1 MKKKIIILLAF
12 LIIVIALI
20 VVFNKKEETNKII
33 ETSEKTAE
41 VTNQSIVTTLT
52 APGEVQSAQTEK
64 LTLNTSYK
72 FLTMCAEK
80 EEFIK
85 EGSNLLKY
93 TNGTYIT
100 APYDCVIIDYSIP
113 EVKASPTSSNYI
125 QISSVEDLYMEIN
138 IGEDKIDKVSE
149 NQEVAIIVNYD
160 ETKEYKGTITKIN
173 AIGTNNKGTAK
184 FSAIASL
191 KNDGNLKLGMSA
203 TCEIVIESAEN
214 VVAVPLEA
222 IQTSDEGSYVIVV
235 NEDGTTE
242 NVIVETGISNDAYIE
257 IISGISENTNVKVK
271 SQEDSETNSFRG
283 GMPGGMNFEGMPS
296 GGSMPSGGGMPDF
309 SGGGKP
315 NMR

>member
-1 MKKKIIILLAF
+1 MKKKLIILLVF
-12 LIIVIALI
+12 I
-20 VVFNKKEETNKII
+20 VVIIFGVIYFNKQEETNKII
-33 ETSEKTAE
+33 ETSEKSAE
-41 VTNQSIVTTLT
+41 VSNQSIITTLT

-113 EVKASPTSSNYI
+113 EVKSTCTSSNYI
-125 QISSVEDLYMEIN
+125 QISSVRDLYMEIN

-160 ETKEYKGTITKIN
+160 ESKEYKGTITKIN
-173 AIGTNNKGTAK
+173 AIGTNNKGTTK

-203 TCEIVIESAEN
+203 TCTITLDKYEN
-214 VVAVPLEA
+214 LTCIPIEA
-222 IQTSDEGSYVIVV
+222 IQVEDNKKYVNLIKE
-235 NEDGTTE
+235 NDLTE
-242 NVIVETGISNDAYIE
+242 KVEIQTGVADANNVEV
-257 IISGISENTNVKVK
+257 ISGLNIGDKVK
-271 SQEDSETNSFRG
+271 YEVQTVTVIKEDEESTSNPLTSMFNMGGKGTRNRG
-283 GMPGGMNFEGMPS
+283 GGF
-296 GGSMPSGGGMPDF
+296 
-309 SGGGKP
+309 
-315 NMR
+315 

>member
-1 MKKKIIILLAF
+1 MKKKVIILLVF
-12 LIIVIALI
+12 IVSIIFGII
-20 VVFNKKEETNKII
+20 YFNKQEETNKII

-41 VTNQSIVTTLT
+41 VANQSIVTTLT

-113 EVKASPTSSNYI
+113 EVKSNCTSSNYI

-160 ETKEYKGTITKIN
+160 ESKEYKGTITKIN
-173 AIGTNNKGTAK
+173 AIGTNNKGTTK

-203 TCEIVIESAEN
+203 TCTITLDKHEN
-214 VVAVPLEA
+214 LTCIPIEA
-222 IQTSDEGSYVIVV
+222 IQVEDNKKYVNLIKE
-235 NEDGTTE
+235 NDLTE
-242 NVIVETGISNDAYIE
+242 KVEIQTGVADANNVEV
-257 IISGISENTNVKVK
+257 ISGLNIGDKVK
-271 SQEDSETNSFRG
+271 YEVQTVTVIKEDEESTSNPLTSMFNMGGKRTRNNRG
-283 GMPGGMNFEGMPS
+283 GF
-296 GGSMPSGGGMPDF
+296 
-309 SGGGKP
+309 
-315 NMR
+315 

>member
-12 LIIVIALI
+12 LIIILALVMI
-20 VVFNKKEETNKII
+20 FSKQEETNKII

-41 VTNQSIVTTLT
+41 VANQSIVTTLT

-64 LTLNTSYK
+64 ITLNTNYT

-113 EVKASPTSSNYI
+113 EVKSSPTSSNYI

-160 ETKEYKGTITKIN
+160 ESKEYKGTITKIN
-173 AIGTNNKGTAK
+173 AIGTNNKGTTK

-203 TCEIVIESAEN
+203 TCTITLDKHENLTCIPIEAVQVEDNKKYVNLVKEN
-214 VVAVPLEA
+214 DLIEKIE
-222 IQTSDEGSYVIVV
+222 IQTGVADANNVQVITGLNIGDKVKYEVQTVTVINDDE
-235 NEDGTTE
+235 
-242 NVIVETGISNDAYIE
+242 
-257 IISGISENTNVKVK
+257 ENTSNPLTSMFNMGGKGMR
-271 SQEDSETNSFRG
+271 NNRG
-283 GMPGGMNFEGMPS
+283 GF
-296 GGSMPSGGGMPDF
+296 
-309 SGGGKP
+309 
-315 NMR
+315 